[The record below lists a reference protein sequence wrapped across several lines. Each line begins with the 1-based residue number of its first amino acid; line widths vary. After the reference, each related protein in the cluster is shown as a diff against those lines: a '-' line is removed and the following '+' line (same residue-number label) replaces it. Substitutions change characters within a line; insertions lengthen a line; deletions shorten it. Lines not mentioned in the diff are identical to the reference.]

1 MGSRLGREGPYT
13 NGPHCNGTSSYR
25 RRCRCRQQH
34 GRSLHRPALQVEIE
48 TLIEP
53 QNNTLLEGLYK
64 SDGNFCTQCEAEGF
78 RGITP
83 MYDRPDVMA
92 VYTTRIEADKKLYP
106 VLLSNG
112 NLTAE
117 GDIANGRREFSRLC
131 SERFS

>member
-1 MGSRLGREGPYT
+1 M
-13 NGPHCNGTSSYR
+13 
-25 RRCRCRQQH
+25 
-34 GRSLHRPALQVEIE
+34 EIQ

-64 SDGNFCTQCEAEGF
+64 SDGNFVSQCEAEGF

-112 NLTAE
+112 NLIEE
-117 GDIANGRREFSRLC
+117 GDAGNGRRDF
-131 SERFS
+131 F